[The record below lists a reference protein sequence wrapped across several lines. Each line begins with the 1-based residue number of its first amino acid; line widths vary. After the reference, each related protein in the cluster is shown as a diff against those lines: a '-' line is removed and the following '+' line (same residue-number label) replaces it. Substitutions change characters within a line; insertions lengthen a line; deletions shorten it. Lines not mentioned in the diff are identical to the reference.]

1 MYGTNFNENNTS
13 HGSHECHYMY
23 VDVDLD
29 RNADKN
35 CVFYYH
41 NNKLRGMCSTGR
53 GVCSLI
59 CTHYFHTLTC
69 SASSTSLRATSA
81 RDWRS
86 AQVSRRLWS
95 SLSWTEAASSS
106 WERSSSSS
114 LVRAS
119 TLICVKTEQKVHS
132 VNLPHAFV
140 LDETEDYSTTAG
152 DKLREEV
159 TSPAPALCNG
169 PLLSTSA
176 RPPGLQLTAQ
186 PAGWTPCQTKL
197 FSLPPS
203 EKGPEKRE
211 KVS

>member
-1 MYGTNFNENNTS
+1 MMCCTYFNENNTA
-13 HGSHECHYMY
+13 HGSHGCHYIY

-29 RNADKN
+29 INAYKN

-41 NNKLRGMCSTGR
+41 NNKLRGRCSPGG

-59 CTHYFHTLTC
+59 YNHHFHTLTC

-81 RDWRS
+81 RDWS
-86 AQVSRRLWS
+86 SVQVSHRLWS

-119 TLICVKTEQKVHS
+119 TLICVKTKQKVNS

-140 LDETEDYSTTAG
+140 LDKTENNSTSA
-152 DKLREEV
+152 EV

-203 EKGPEKRE
+203 EKGPGKRE
-211 KVS
+211 KVC